1 MTTRAL
7 CKAIGQLQGALNQ
20 AQDATRKGLYQQVRK
35 IEDLTNNEAWWTKA
49 LAGTTTVMGIA
60 ILGSALGESMVEQDW
75 IKQTLATARHGYQS
89 LGAIPPALCDTT
101 QMKQAKALLSRV
113 DIPTSQAVKSGLDS
127 LSTRLMDAARA
138 ILNAQPRN

>member
-7 CKAIGQLQGALNQ
+7 CKAIGPLQVALNQ
-20 AQDATRKGLYQQVRK
+20 AQDATRKGLYQQVRE
-35 IEDLTNNEAWWTKA
+35 IENLTNNEAWWTKA

-89 LGAIPPALCDTT
+89 LAAIPPALCNTT
-101 QMKQAKALLSRV
+101 PMRQARDFLSQV
-113 DIPTSQAVKSGLDS
+113 AIPTSQAVKSGLDS